1 MAGGLD
7 IFPPIYG
14 PSGQHSHLGPTR
26 SDHALPHHLRIT
38 GGARQLTLAMEAAF
52 MQLSCPMKVRHHT
65 LF

>member
-38 GGARQLTLAMEAAF
+38 GGARQLSAGDGDSI
-52 MQLSCPMKVRHHT
+52 QLPRPMKVRHHT